1 MGSGLI
7 GRDFWERVERWL
19 VPLVALHTL
28 AVGAVLLFATE
39 WGLRFGG
46 WSIAPPPFFPRQG
59 GAFHFVA
66 GFAYLWEYHRHG
78 TVNVLLCAKAI
89 ATVFLISQS
98 FGADVP
104 WLVPVS
110 AASDGAMGIAVAWVH
125 GKAREGPPTAP
136 PPA

>member
-59 GAFHFVA
+59 GAFHLVA
-66 GFAYLWEYHRHG
+66 GFAYLWEYYRHG
-78 TVNVLLCAKAI
+78 TVNVMLFAKSV

-104 WLVPVS
+104 WLVPLS
-110 AASDGAMGIAVAWVH
+110 AASDAAMGIAVAWVRWRVR
-125 GKAREGPPTAP
+125 ASEP
-136 PPA
+136 